1 MLSINLIIWRSVDYV
16 FYLHFKL
23 QPNFF
28 FFFFFLAEGV
38 VTTLSGTNLKWLIV
52 SGQGVPEKSGCKEEI
67 VLSSP

>member
-1 MLSINLIIWRSVDYV
+1 M
-16 FYLHFKL
+16 
-23 QPNFF
+23 FF
-28 FFFFFLAEGV
+28 IYILNCSQTSSSSFFFLAEGV